1 MTRQILIQH
10 GHIVTVDEDLGDVVD
25 GDVLI
30 EDGVIRA
37 VGQHLHTCD
46 PDAETIDAR
55 GRLVMPGMIDTHRH
69 VWQGAIG
76 GLTPQMTGFGYGPAV
91 LTGIALDHSSDDV
104 YAGTLWGALQAL
116 DAGITTIG
124 DWAHNLQSA
133 EHADAD
139 LRGLQR
145 SGIRGCLLYGGPG
158 PATKEPDPPHPADAR
173 RMRDE
178 HFHSGS
184 TDG

>member
-69 VWQGAIG
+69 VWQE
-76 GLTPQMTGFGYGPAV
+76 
-91 LTGIALDHSSDDV
+91 
-104 YAGTLWGALQAL
+104 
-116 DAGITTIG
+116 
-124 DWAHNLQSA
+124 QSA
-133 EHADAD
+133 V
-139 LRGLQR
+139 
-145 SGIRGCLLYGGPG
+145 SP
-158 PATKEPDPPHPADAR
+158 R
-173 RMRDE
+173 R
-178 HFHSGS
+178 
-184 TDG
+184 